1 MENNLKEIYLEQLKK
16 YQTKEEK
23 KEYLETC
30 KFNIDMIDRWTRKDE
45 EAYDIVS
52 DLLKQLESGELK

>member
-1 MENNLKEIYLEQLKK
+1 
-16 YQTKEEK
+16 
-23 KEYLETC
+23 
-30 KFNIDMIDRWTRKDE
+30 MIDRWTIKDK